1 MASRV
6 LTIPPHLG
14 HVFQETRT
22 IFELVQDIIRTNVL
36 TMLHENWIII
46 VTLSVKQGTKLCEI
60 NVASR
65 VFTRFNHIRQNALPS
80 GGHVFQQT
88 RIILEL
94 NQDVIETYVVT
105 KFHTNQTINFASR
118 VKNAPLNGGHFPED
132 RTINVASR
140 ALTRKNARTPG
151 GHYWEKI
158 FMTKFHD
165 DRTMNVASRVLTRK
179 NGQPPCNHVFKPTG
193 TIFELVQYI
202 IVTNL
207 MTKFHDDWTI
217 NVISKVLTRFYFS
230 HIKKWSIPWGQGF
243 LTNQNHFQ
251 TLLTNIY
258 EDRTINANLLTKFH
272 GDWTIN
278 VASIVFPRKMLT
290 PHNGKKAIT
299 KAHHEHIVL
308 SSIIVLTKF
317 HDRVLTRI
325 IFPPLASMFFKQPEP
340 YLEKN
345 DPHPG
350 GHLHDDQTINVAFRV
365 KNAWPLSTITNLS
378 TKFHEN
384 WTKDV
389 TYREKCPPPPPCSHV
404 FQSTRTICQFVQD
417 IIGKNLLTNFH
428 EVRTIN
434 VAFRVLTR
442 HYYGHIMKN
451 APPPGGHAFQAT
463 TTTFEMFYN
472 DRTINVASRVKNTP
486 PPGGHVF
493 QATTTIFEL
502 FYDDRTINVAFRV
515 ITRLNAPLHGGHNN
529 QKIHEDQTINRA
541 SRVKNSLPPGSNVF
555 QATETI
561 FKLVQ
566 YIIRTIF
573 RVLTRKNAPPPDDI
587 ETNLMTK
594 FYGDCTISDYEKF
607 PAPWQRPTGTIFILV
622 LTIKVASRVLTR
634 QMLTPHKRRSHTFT
648 MINICSEI
656 GVTCNGIAERR
667 RVLTVTIQSQHGA
680 LATQNDYS
688 GASTSADY
696 DDDAFVAAVDN
707 DNVIIMNAM
716 LTLLAKHSG
725 FENQHS
731 VDMTNAPPPGHVF
744 EPTGTIFELFHE
756 DGAINVA
763 SRVLKRH
770 IKKKKTLAVYS
781 IFADDDDD
789 GDDDGDGGGGGCG
802 GGGGGGGNDDDDD
815 DDDDDD

>member
-94 NQDVIETYVVT
+94 NQDVIGTYVVT
-105 KFHTNQTINFASR
+105 KFHTNQTINLASR

-151 GHYWEKI
+151 GHVFQPTGTI
-158 FMTKFHD
+158 FKLFLDT
-165 DRTMNVASRVLTRK
+165 SRVLTRK
-179 NGQPPCNHVFKPTG
+179 NGQPPCDHVFQPTG

-325 IFPPLASMFFKQPEP
+325 NFPPLASMFFKQPEP

-345 DPHPG
+345 DPPPG

-365 KNAWPLSTITNLS
+365 KNAWPLSTI
-378 TKFHEN
+378 
-384 WTKDV
+384 
-389 TYREKCPPPPPCSHV
+389 HV

-428 EVRTIN
+428 EVR
-434 VAFRVLTR
+434 
-442 HYYGHIMKN
+442 K
-451 APPPGGHAFQAT
+451 
-463 TTTFEMFYN
+463 
-472 DRTINVASRVKNTP
+472 
-486 PPGGHVF
+486 
-493 QATTTIFEL
+493 
-502 FYDDRTINVAFRV
+502 
-515 ITRLNAPLHGGHNN
+515 
-529 QKIHEDQTINRA
+529 
-541 SRVKNSLPPGSNVF
+541 
-555 QATETI
+555 
-561 FKLVQ
+561 
-566 YIIRTIF
+566 
-573 RVLTRKNAPPPDDI
+573 
-587 ETNLMTK
+587 
-594 FYGDCTISDYEKF
+594 
-607 PAPWQRPTGTIFILV
+607 
-622 LTIKVASRVLTR
+622 
-634 QMLTPHKRRSHTFT
+634 
-648 MINICSEI
+648 
-656 GVTCNGIAERR
+656 
-667 RVLTVTIQSQHGA
+667 
-680 LATQNDYS
+680 
-688 GASTSADY
+688 
-696 DDDAFVAAVDN
+696 
-707 DNVIIMNAM
+707 
-716 LTLLAKHSG
+716 
-725 FENQHS
+725 
-731 VDMTNAPPPGHVF
+731 
-744 EPTGTIFELFHE
+744 
-756 DGAINVA
+756 
-763 SRVLKRH
+763 
-770 IKKKKTLAVYS
+770 
-781 IFADDDDD
+781 
-789 GDDDGDGGGGGCG
+789 
-802 GGGGGGGNDDDDD
+802 
-815 DDDDDD
+815 

>member
-14 HVFQETRT
+14 HVFQETGT

-80 GGHVFQQT
+80 GCHAFQQT
-88 RIILEL
+88 RIILKL
-94 NQDVIETYVVT
+94 NQDVIGTYVVT
-105 KFHTNQTINFASR
+105 KFHTNQTINLASR
-118 VKNAPLNGGHFPED
+118 EKCPAEWRPCFSTNRNHFRTHKKIFGTNLVTNFPED

-151 GHYWEKI
+151 GHVFQPTGTI
-158 FMTKFHD
+158 FKLFLDT
-165 DRTMNVASRVLTRK
+165 SRVLTRK
-179 NGQPPCNHVFKPTG
+179 NGQPPCDHVFQPTG

-325 IFPPLASMFFKQPEP
+325 NFPPLASMFFKQPEP

-345 DPHPG
+345 DPPPG
-350 GHLHDDQTINVAFRV
+350 GHVFQATGTIFELAQNITGIGKIFSPRKMPGPFRPCFQQTRTSFELFEDIIR
-365 KNAWPLSTITNLS
+365 TNLS

-389 TYREKCPPPPPCSHV
+389 TYREKCPPPCSHV

-428 EVRTIN
+428 EVR
-434 VAFRVLTR
+434 
-442 HYYGHIMKN
+442 K
-451 APPPGGHAFQAT
+451 
-463 TTTFEMFYN
+463 
-472 DRTINVASRVKNTP
+472 
-486 PPGGHVF
+486 
-493 QATTTIFEL
+493 
-502 FYDDRTINVAFRV
+502 
-515 ITRLNAPLHGGHNN
+515 
-529 QKIHEDQTINRA
+529 
-541 SRVKNSLPPGSNVF
+541 
-555 QATETI
+555 
-561 FKLVQ
+561 
-566 YIIRTIF
+566 
-573 RVLTRKNAPPPDDI
+573 
-587 ETNLMTK
+587 
-594 FYGDCTISDYEKF
+594 
-607 PAPWQRPTGTIFILV
+607 
-622 LTIKVASRVLTR
+622 
-634 QMLTPHKRRSHTFT
+634 
-648 MINICSEI
+648 
-656 GVTCNGIAERR
+656 
-667 RVLTVTIQSQHGA
+667 
-680 LATQNDYS
+680 
-688 GASTSADY
+688 
-696 DDDAFVAAVDN
+696 
-707 DNVIIMNAM
+707 
-716 LTLLAKHSG
+716 
-725 FENQHS
+725 
-731 VDMTNAPPPGHVF
+731 
-744 EPTGTIFELFHE
+744 
-756 DGAINVA
+756 
-763 SRVLKRH
+763 
-770 IKKKKTLAVYS
+770 
-781 IFADDDDD
+781 
-789 GDDDGDGGGGGCG
+789 
-802 GGGGGGGNDDDDD
+802 
-815 DDDDDD
+815 